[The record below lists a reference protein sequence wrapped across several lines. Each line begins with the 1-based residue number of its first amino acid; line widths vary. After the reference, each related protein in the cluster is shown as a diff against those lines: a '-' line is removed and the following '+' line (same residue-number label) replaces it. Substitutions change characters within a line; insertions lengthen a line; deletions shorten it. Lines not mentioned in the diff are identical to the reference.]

1 MNQKSRI
8 LQTEKAEEELNLKE
22 TSLTILLFIS
32 QKKKKIYHLLFIFR
46 GILLFI

>member
-32 QKKKKIYHLLFIFR
+32 QKKKKNLSFIIYF
-46 GILLFI
+46 

>member
-32 QKKKKIYHLLFIFR
+32 QKKKKLSFIIYF
-46 GILLFI
+46 